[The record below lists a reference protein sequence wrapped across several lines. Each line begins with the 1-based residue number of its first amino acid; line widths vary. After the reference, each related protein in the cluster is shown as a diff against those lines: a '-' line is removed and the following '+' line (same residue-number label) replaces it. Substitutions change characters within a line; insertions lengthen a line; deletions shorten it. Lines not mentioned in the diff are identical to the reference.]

1 MQPHHD
7 LCMRLPERE
16 REECEKERAIEKE
29 EKDKVGSERRQGADI
44 SKCR

>member
-1 MQPHHD
+1 
-7 LCMRLPERE
+7 MRLPERE